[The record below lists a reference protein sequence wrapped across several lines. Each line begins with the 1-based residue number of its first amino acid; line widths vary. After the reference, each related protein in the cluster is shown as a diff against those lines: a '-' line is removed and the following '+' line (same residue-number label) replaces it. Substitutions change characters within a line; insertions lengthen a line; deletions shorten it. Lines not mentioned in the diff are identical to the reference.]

1 MNSPAI
7 IRPTRDERERGEREG
22 LTDQEDVDEST
33 EHGVNQ
39 NGANVLEEDALR
51 LHVEARL
58 EDDDGQQEQREQR
71 GVEPRAL
78 FFTLLSF
85 SHRCDTAIRVAQ
97 QQARHNAEQHYSAA
111 LRQTLHLPVFQQR
124 AEHERDPHP
133 QKGHR
138 HVQ

>member
-22 LTDQEDVDEST
+22 LTDQEDVDEGT

-51 LHVEARL
+51 LHVAARL
-58 EDDDGQQEQREQR
+58 EDNDGQQEQREQR
-71 GVEPRAL
+71 GGEPRAL

-124 AEHERDPHP
+124 AEHERDQHP